1 MKVPNPLALFLL
13 AGSLP
18 SQAALTDNLVA
29 YWGFEGASSND
40 AAATGG
46 SAYNGVLSGNA
57 TTTTTITKVGSG
69 ALRLDGAGDYMTVAA
84 IPNLNSS
91 WGISAWFNPTVVPA
105 GTGDANRYF
114 VYESYQSASAG
125 YGMSF
130 GLRDGTA
137 GNTNFQVFTDLVTAD
152 QSRDTQIPD
161 GIVAN
166 TWHHI
171 VETYDATTKTL
182 LIYINGIPQAPISL
196 GTDTFVSATSLRVGC
211 ARATTRFFN
220 GSIDEVSIWD
230 RSLSATEVASVYQ
243 LGTNGLPVTTLQYQ
257 VDLSASPLSGGSVT
271 GTGIY
276 IAGASAP
283 VTATPNP
290 GYVFTAWSG
299 DFTGQPASF
308 TYTANANA
316 TATATFAEDTADPD
330 NDGLTNY
337 QEIITY
343 GTLPNNPDTDGD
355 LIPDGAEIQI
365 GTVPTTSDAALIS
378 FVQNNLSTG
387 NAGAIALS
395 TPRLNRDAG
404 TGAITLSLGISGSAD
419 QAVWQAI
426 DLGDPSVSIIP
437 SGNGWSVTIPAPSDT
452 VNSYILLGSQP

>member
-1 MKVPNPLALFLL
+1 MKTCTFLALLCF

-29 YWGFEGASSND
+29 YWNFEGSSNND

-46 SAYNGVLSGNA
+46 STYNGTLSGNA
-57 TTTTTITKVGSG
+57 TTTTTTTKVGSG
-69 ALRLDGAGDYMTVAA
+69 ALKLDGAGDYMTVTAV
-84 IPNLNSS
+84 PNLNNS
-91 WGISAWFNPTVVPA
+91 WSISAWFNSSVLPA

-130 GLRDGTA
+130 GLRDGTT
-137 GNTNFQVFTDLVTAD
+137 GNTNFQTFTDLVTLD
-152 QSRDTQIPD
+152 QSRDIQVPD

-166 TWHHI
+166 TWYHI
-171 VETYDATTKTL
+171 VEAYDAPTKTL
-182 LIYINGIPQAPISL
+182 RIYLNGIPQTPISL
-196 GTDTFVSATSLRVGC
+196 GTDTFVSATSLRIGC

-230 RSLSATEVASVYQ
+230 RSISATEVAAAYQ
-243 LGTNGLPVTTLQYQ
+243 LGSNGQAVTTLQYQ
-257 VDLSASPLSGGSVT
+257 VNLSATPLSGGSVT
-271 GTGIY
+271 GTGLY
-276 IAGASAP
+276 NAGQSVP
-283 VTATPNP
+283 ITAAPNP
-290 GYVFTAWSG
+290 GYVFTAWDG

-316 TATATFAEDTADPD
+316 TSTATFAEDSADPD

-337 QEIITY
+337 QEIVTY

-355 LIPDGAEIQI
+355 QIPDGDEVTI
-365 GTVPTTSDAALIS
+365 GTAPTTSDSALVS
-378 FVQNNLSTG
+378 FVQNNLAAG

-395 TPRLNRDAG
+395 TPRISRDPG
-404 TGAITLSLGISGSAD
+404 TGAITLSLGLSGSAD

-426 DLGDPSVSIIP
+426 DLGDPSVSIVP
-437 SGNGWSVTIPAPSDT
+437 SGNGWNVTIPAPSNT